1 MSDTSPKDWRMVG
14 KRFGFSFAGALLFAV
29 LVFFSS
35 SFVPEDWHG
44 VLLIG
49 AAVVLWCGC
58 AWVASRVVPILDLLV
73 VAVGLTWGFLF
84 SMSAAISI
92 MNHRDSVNWPTMI
105 PGLLLIPVIA
115 TVTVLPFRYFG
126 RRRHNAA

>member
-1 MSDTSPKDWRMVG
+1 MSNTSPKDWRAIW
-14 KRFGFSFAGALLFAV
+14 KRFGISFAAALLFAI
-29 LVFFSS
+29 LLFLGSD
-35 SFVPEDWHG
+35 FVPEDWQG

-58 AWVASRVVPILDLLV
+58 AWAAFQAVPILDLLV
-73 VAVGLTWGFLF
+73 VAIGLTWGFLF
-84 SMSAAISI
+84 SLSAAMSI
-92 MNHRDSVNWPTMI
+92 MNHRDSVNWLTMI

-115 TVTVLPFRYFG
+115 TVTVLPFRYFS